1 MHILSRKLSENGGY
15 SVIQT
20 WPGDVPPEGYVIVP
34 DTLDTKVFYEFL
46 GFVDLTIEGNT
57 VTAMT
62 GNQAALD
69 AYKASLPEPTPP
81 PPTTEERVA
90 ALESENTMLKAQV
103 SAQSAVTSITFV
115 ALAESGGLDEITASE
130 HAELFAEWAYPVAY
144 TVGQLRRYNGTLYKC
159 VQAHT
164 SQADWTPDTA
174 ASLWSVAADPAEE
187 WPAWSQPVGAHD
199 AYAKGD
205 KVSHNGKHWTSNVDS
220 NVWEPGVYGWTEA
233 TE

>member
-20 WPGDVPPEGYVIVP
+20 WPGDAPPEGYVIVP
-34 DTLDTKVFYEFL
+34 DTLDTSVFYDFM
-46 GFVDLTIEGNT
+46 GFVTLELDGNT

-81 PPTTEERVA
+81 PPTTKERIA
-90 ALESENTMLKAQV
+90 ALEAENKLLKEQV
-103 SAQSAVTSITFV
+103 SAQSAVASITFV
-115 ALAESGGLDEITASE
+115 TLCEVGTLDMVTASE

-144 TVGQLRRYNGTLYKC
+144 TAGQLRRYNGTLYKC

-205 KVSHNGKHWTSNVDS
+205 KVSHNGKHWTSSVDS